1 MEPSATSSAETIDAQ
16 LKMSTVTA
24 QNKTVGR
31 GKMIWYFTLLAAAS
45 LIWSAQG
52 TAVKFLDRTMG
63 PIAITFLPFY
73 ITTILLVPLLIRK
86 RRATAGAVRPTWS
99 DWGKFALAGVLGQV
113 LAQLGMTWGIS
124 RSLASNGAVLN
135 LMIPVITAILAS
147 FMLHEKL
154 SALRIASLALGLV
167 GVMLMSVQ
175 DLRHVSF
182 LEMKYL
188 VGNGLILVG
197 CFGSSFYNTYCKG
210 LMKRFQ
216 EIEILIFSYITAS
229 LASIPLLIWVE
240 PFHWSVFGTFDWKS
254 WLAFAFLAILMYG
267 ASMLFFFAALEHLD
281 VTVASVSLYLVPI
294 FGVIL
299 ASVLLAERLST
310 LAMVGSGIV
319 LVATIL
325 IMKYDTSY

>member
-1 MEPSATSSAETIDAQ
+1 M
-16 LKMSTVTA
+16 L
-24 QNKTVGR
+24 
-31 GKMIWYFTLLAAAS
+31 WYFTLLAGAS

-52 TAVKFLDRTMG
+52 TAVKFLDRNMG

-73 ITTILLVPLLIRK
+73 ITTLLFVPLLIRK
-86 RRATAGAVRPTWS
+86 RRANPGAVRPTWS

-135 LMIPVITAILAS
+135 LMIPVITAVLAS
-147 FMLHEKL
+147 FMLREKL
-154 SALRIASLALGLV
+154 SLLRIASLAIGLV
-167 GVMLMSVQ
+167 GVLLMSME

-182 LEMKYL
+182 LDMKFL

-197 CFGSSFYNTYCKG
+197 FFGSAFYNTYCKG

-229 LASIPLLIWVE
+229 LASIPLLIWAE
-240 PFHWSVFGTFDWKS
+240 PFHWSVFHTFDWKS

-267 ASMLFFFAALEHLD
+267 ASMLFFFTALEHLD
-281 VTVASVSLYLVPI
+281 VTVASVSLYMVPI
-294 FGVIL
+294 FGVL
-299 ASVLLAERLST
+299 MAAVVLGERLSA
-310 LAMVGSGIV
+310 LAMAGSGIV

-325 IMKYDTSY
+325 IMRYDTSY

>member
-1 MEPSATSSAETIDAQ
+1 MATATG
-16 LKMSTVTA
+16 L
-24 QNKTVGR
+24 NKTVEKGR
-31 GKMIWYFTLLAAAS
+31 MLWYFSLLAAAS

-52 TAVKFLDRTMG
+52 TAVKFLDRNMG

-73 ITTILLVPLLIRK
+73 ITTVLFVPLLIRK
-86 RRATAGAVRPTWS
+86 RRANPGAVRPTWS
-99 DWGKFALAGVLGQV
+99 DWGKFTLAGVLGQV

-135 LMIPVITAILAS
+135 LMIPVITAVLAS
-147 FMLHEKL
+147 FMLREKL
-154 SALRIASLALGLV
+154 SLLRIASLLIGLV
-167 GVMLMSVQ
+167 GVMLMSVE
-175 DLRHVSF
+175 DLRHVS
-182 LEMKYL
+182 LLNMKYL
-188 VGNGLILVG
+188 VGNALILVG

-229 LASIPLLIWVE
+229 LASIPLLIWAE
-240 PFHWSVFGTFDWKS
+240 PFHWSVFRTFDWKS
-254 WLAFAFLAILMYG
+254 WVAFAFLAILMYG

-281 VTVASVSLYLVPI
+281 VTVASVSLYFVPI
-294 FGVIL
+294 FGVL
-299 ASVLLAERLST
+299 MAAVLLGERLGV

>member
-1 MEPSATSSAETIDAQ
+1 MATAPV
-16 LKMSTVTA
+16 L
-24 QNKTVGR
+24 NKTVGK
-31 GKMIWYFTLLAAAS
+31 GKMLWYFTLLAAAS

-52 TAVKFLDRTMG
+52 TAVKFLDRQMG

-73 ITTILLVPLLIRK
+73 ITTILFVPLLIRK
-86 RRATAGAVRPTWS
+86 RRANPGAVPPTWS

-135 LMIPVITAILAS
+135 LMIPVITAVLAS

-154 SALRIASLALGLV
+154 SPLRIASLLIGLV
-167 GVMLMSVQ
+167 GVMLMSVE
-175 DLRHVSF
+175 DLRHVAF
-182 LEMKYL
+182 LEGKYI

-240 PFHWSVFGTFDWKS
+240 PFHWSVFDAFDWKS
-254 WLAFAFLAILMYG
+254 WAAFAFLAILMYG

-294 FGVIL
+294 FGVL
-299 ASVLLAERLST
+299 MAAVLLGERLSA
-310 LAMVGSGIV
+310 LALAGSGIV

>member
-1 MEPSATSSAETIDAQ
+1 
-16 LKMSTVTA
+16 V
-24 QNKTVGR
+24 
-31 GKMIWYFTLLAAAS
+31 AS

-86 RRATAGAVRPTWS
+86 RRATPGAVQPTWS
-99 DWGKFALAGVLGQV
+99 DWGKFVLAGVLGQV

-154 SALRIASLALGLV
+154 SMLRIASLALGLV
-167 GVMLMSVQ
+167 GVMLMSVE

-182 LEMKYL
+182 LDTKYL

-210 LMKRFQ
+210 LMKHFQ

-229 LASIPLLIWVE
+229 LASIPLLIWAE
-240 PFHWSVFGTFDWKS
+240 PFHWNVFDTFDWKS
-254 WLAFAFLAILMYG
+254 WVAFAFLAILMYG
-267 ASMLFFFAALEHLD
+267 ASMLLFFAALEHLD

-294 FGVIL
+294 FGVIM
-299 ASVLLAERLST
+299 AGVLLRERLST

-319 LVATIL
+319 LASTIL
-325 IMKYDTSY
+325 IMKYDTTY

>member
-1 MEPSATSSAETIDAQ
+1 MATATG
-16 LKMSTVTA
+16 L
-24 QNKTVGR
+24 NKTVGKGR
-31 GKMIWYFTLLAAAS
+31 MLWFFTLLAAAS

-52 TAVKFLDRTMG
+52 TAVKFLDRNMG

-73 ITTILLVPLLIRK
+73 ITTVLFVPLLIRK
-86 RRATAGAVRPTWS
+86 RRANPGAVRPTWS
-99 DWGKFALAGVLGQV
+99 DWGHFALAGVLGQV

-135 LMIPVITAILAS
+135 LMIPVITAVLAS

-154 SALRIASLALGLV
+154 SLLRIASLGIGLV
-167 GVMLMSVQ
+167 GVMLMSVE

-188 VGNGLILVG
+188 VGNSLILVG

-229 LASIPLLIWVE
+229 LASIPLLIWAE
-240 PFHWSVFGTFDWKS
+240 PFHWSVFHTFDWKS
-254 WLAFAFLAILMYG
+254 WAAFAFLAILMYG

-294 FGVIL
+294 FGVLMAAVIL
-299 ASVLLAERLST
+299 GERLSA
-310 LAMVGSGIV
+310 LAMMGSGIV
-319 LVATIL
+319 LVATML